1 MVLALTVH
9 VHEFPCITRS
19 FFWLLMALCHLL
31 RTKTNLYIL
40 TVLFEKHK
48 EQYPQVPSGGD
59 IIVTISSS
67 IFFVVINAMS
77 LVQDLFCNSLLP

>member
-19 FFWLLMALCHLL
+19 FFLLLMALCHLL
-31 RTKTNLYIL
+31 RTKKPDIL

-48 EQYPQVPSGGD
+48 EQYPQVPSEGD